1 MESPYSKVKEGKGG
15 SGDWLGFESL
25 QVHNER
31 QYMNIDELLAEF
43 PYGIVVLE
51 GNDVLHICSYP
62 SEPTMEDCLGLL
74 EELKT
79 DPEFGFIGHDFSNT
93 NFCKAEGELLRTAI
107 DVFSNSD

>member
-1 MESPYSKVKEGKGG
+1 MESPCSKVKEGKGG
-15 SGDWLGFESL
+15 SGDWLGFESP
-25 QVHNER
+25 QIHNER

-51 GNDVLHICSYP
+51 GNDVLHVCTYP
-62 SEPTMEDCLGLL
+62 AEPTTDDCLGLL

-79 DPEFGFIGHDFSNT
+79 DVEFGLTEQDFSKV

-107 DVFSNSD
+107 EVFSNCD